1 MAELIEEKK
10 FLSQRELA
18 ERWRRTESSI
28 KNFRDRGHL
37 PYFRLPGS
45 ARVLYPVE
53 AVKELERQ
61 HTKSAREVV
70 PKRIKASEMQRVKPV
85 VSSNQ
90 DEDWRI

>member
-18 ERWRRTESSI
+18 ERWRRTESSV
-28 KNFRDRGHL
+28 KNLRDRGHL

-53 AVKELERQ
+53 AVKELEKQ
-61 HTKSAREVV
+61 HTTPVKGVDKERKQTEITRKKPDVSATSG
-70 PKRIKASEMQRVKPV
+70 K
-85 VSSNQ
+85 
-90 DEDWRI
+90 DWRI